1 MNLEVL
7 KYPIGRFQVPETVS
21 ADMVKRAIG
30 SIQHFPIDLQEVVNN
45 LTEETLERKYRPA
58 GWSIRQLVHHL
69 ADSHMNA
76 YMRFKLALTEE
87 KPVIKP
93 YKEDLWAK
101 LADSKL
107 GIDNSVQIL
116 VGIHEKWVFLMQDM
130 SEGQWSRSFFH
141 PEQNKFIPL
150 NVNVLLYDWHG
161 RHHLAHISQAKE
173 IEN

>member
-7 KYPIGRFQVPETVS
+7 KYPLGRFQVPETV
-21 ADMVKRAIG
+21 ATDIVKQAIQR
-30 SIQHFPIDLQEVVNN
+30 IEHFPKELQTAASN
-45 LTEETLERKYRPA
+45 LPEEMLESKYRPA

-107 GIDNSVQIL
+107 GIENSVQIL
-116 VGIHEKWVFLMQDM
+116 VGIHEKWVFLMQNM
-130 SEGQWSRSFFH
+130 SEGEWNRCFFH
-141 PEQNKFIPL
+141 PEQSKFIPL
-150 NVNVLLYDWHG
+150 NVSALLYAWHG
-161 RHHLAHISQAKE
+161 KHHLAHISQAKKVE
-173 IEN
+173 D